1 MTDVQTDKA
10 SGGQAGFTLVPV
22 LWTVTLL
29 ALIVTLFLS
38 SVRTHTQIT
47 ANSVDLAHAQAL
59 AETGIT
65 LGVLDLLASTGQ
77 LPHQRRYPM
86 GQPVSCVAGSDGVVT
101 VEIDDEGGKA
111 DLNFADTMLLQR
123 IFTGLG
129 YSRADASRFADTIA
143 DYRDSDDLRR
153 LNGAEAADYHR
164 AGLAYGPANGP
175 FTATEELG
183 QVLGLPRELV
193 ARLLPMVTVHSGSP
207 SVDLAF
213 APTELASAL
222 AGGIVLTPAAS
233 THNSST
239 SGRNAFTIHSRG
251 LTTGGMRTESAELVS
266 LTPGARRPFVV
277 RRWIRNAPA
286 AIGDVAISSV
296 ASPC

>member
-1 MTDVQTDKA
+1 MEDVRPDKA

-47 ANSVDLAHAQAL
+47 ANSVELALAQAL

-65 LGVLDLLASTGQ
+65 LGVLDLVASAGQ
-77 LPHQRRYPM
+77 PARQRRYPM
-86 GQPVSCVAGSDGVVT
+86 RQPVSCVAGSEGVVT

-111 DLNFADTMLLQR
+111 DLNFADTVLLQR

-129 YSRADASRFADTIA
+129 SSRADASRFADAIA

-153 LNGAEAADYHR
+153 LNGAEADDYHR

-183 QVLGLPRELV
+183 QVLGLPRDLV
-193 ARLLPMVTVHSGSP
+193 ARLLPLVTVHSGSP
-207 SVDLAF
+207 SVDIAF
-213 APTELASAL
+213 APPDLAAAL
-222 AGGIVLTPAAS
+222 AGGTVLTPAIAS
-233 THNSST
+233 NASST

-251 LTTGGMRTESAELVS
+251 LTPGGLRTESAELVS
-266 LTPGARRPFVV
+266 LTPGARQPYVI
-277 RRWIRNAPA
+277 RRWSRNAPA
-286 AIGDVAISSV
+286 AIGDAAVGLSV
-296 ASPC
+296 PPC